1 MTQRPIK
8 TPWRSSAAQPM
19 LGGLSSL
26 LRLAA
31 RGAATAWAGRST
43 GRGRQVRAQPG
54 PAIHAP
60 LHALI
65 VTDTWSQR

>member
-1 MTQRPIK
+1 MTQRTTK
-8 TPWRSSAAQPM
+8 TLWRSSAAQPAQ
-19 LGGLSSL
+19 GGLSSL

-31 RGAATAWAGRST
+31 RGAAAAWAARST

-65 VTDTWSQR
+65 VSDTWSQR

>member
-1 MTQRPIK
+1 MTQKSTK
-8 TPWRSSAAQPM
+8 TLGRSSAAQPAQ
-19 LGGLSSL
+19 GWSSL

-31 RGAATAWAGRST
+31 RGAASAWAARST
-43 GRGRQVRAQPG
+43 GRGRQVRSLPT

-65 VTDTWSQR
+65 VSDTWTQR

>member
-1 MTQRPIK
+1 MTQRPTK
-8 TPWRSSAAQPM
+8 TSWRSSAAQPVQ
-19 LGGLSSL
+19 GGWSSL

-31 RGAATAWAGRST
+31 RGAASAWAARGT
-43 GRGRQVRAQPG
+43 GRGRQVRSQPG

-65 VTDTWSQR
+65 VSDTWSPR